1 MISESENCG
10 LLFFEKNQNQ
20 RTVNLGYCKN
30 LKELAVF
37 MKNRQT
43 TGHFMVLVI

>member
-1 MISESENCG
+1 VISESDNRW
-10 LLFFEKNQNQ
+10 LLFFDKNQNQ
-20 RTVNLGYCKN
+20 KTVNLGYCKN

-37 MKNRQT
+37 MKNHKT

>member
-1 MISESENCG
+1 MISESENRW

-37 MKNRQT
+37 INNRKT
-43 TGHFMVLVI
+43 TGHFMVSVI

>member
-1 MISESENCG
+1 MISESENRW
-10 LLFFEKNQNQ
+10 LLLFEKNQNQ

-37 MKNRQT
+37 TKNQKT
-43 TGHFMVLVI
+43 TGHFMVSVI